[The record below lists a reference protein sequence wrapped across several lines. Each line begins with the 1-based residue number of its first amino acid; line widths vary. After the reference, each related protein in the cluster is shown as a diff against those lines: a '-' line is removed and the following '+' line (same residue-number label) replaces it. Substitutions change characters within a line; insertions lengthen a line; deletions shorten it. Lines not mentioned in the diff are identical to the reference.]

1 MDNGWV
7 FLKTLYKQI
16 HLYQDI
22 PMEAY
27 LEFFPLEDR
36 SIHEQKLI
44 NKIFRSL
51 SRKYPSLLEYL
62 IEEHKHFY
70 DLGLMNEE

>member
-1 MDNGWV
+1 
-7 FLKTLYKQI
+7 
-16 HLYQDI
+16 
-22 PMEAY
+22 MEAY

-62 IEEHKHFY
+62 IEEHKQFY
-70 DLGLMNEE
+70 D